1 MSGPLDGI
9 RVLDT
14 TQILSGPF
22 SSMLLADMGADVI
35 KVERPGTGDPARGNG
50 PFLGDGDAFSTYF
63 MSINRGKRSI
73 CLDLTTSKGKAIF
86 VELAKNSDVLMENF
100 RPGAMKRLGLAYEDL
115 KMINPRLVYVSVSG
129 FGQTGPYAGR
139 PALDVI
145 VQGMGGIMSITG
157 EPDRGP
163 VRVGASVGDI
173 TAALFATVGIT
184 SALLERE
191 RSGQGQYI
199 DIGMMDCQ
207 AAIMENAFMR
217 YFALGEIPKRI
228 GTRHPIST
236 PFQAFESKDGYVV
249 VALMGGSTDQWPLFC
264 AAIDHPE
271 LIDDER
277 YTSGWLRTKNYDEL
291 IPILNETMAQ
301 KTTKEWVDVMGEFGL
316 PCGPVQDIEQVA
328 NDPQMTERQMFVDVP
343 HPVLGSVKMAGNPMK
358 LSRTPVEP
366 KGAPPVLGEHSEEIL
381 REINGLDDSQIQGL
395 FAENIV
401 S

>member
-358 LSRTPVEP
+358 LSRYSDERTRGYHSRGFVD
-366 KGAPPVLGEHSEEIL
+366 APERYPAMQ
-381 REINGLDDSQIQGL
+381 RK
-395 FAENIV
+395 
-401 S
+401 

>member
-1 MSGPLDGI
+1 MPGPLEGV

-22 SSMLLADMGADVI
+22 STMLMADMGADVI

-50 PFLGDGDAFSTYF
+50 PFLGDNDEFSTYF
-63 MSINRGKRSI
+63 MSINRGKRSV
-73 CLDLTTSKGKAIF
+73 CLDLASPKGK
-86 VELAKNSDVLMENF
+86 ELFIELVKQSDVVMENF
-100 RPGAMKRLGLAYEDL
+100 RPGAMKRLGLAYDDL
-115 KMINPRLVYVSVSG
+115 KAHNPRLVYASVSG
-129 FGQTGPYAGR
+129 FGQTGPYASR

-173 TAALFATVGIT
+173 TAALFATVAIT

-199 DIGMMDCQ
+199 DISMMDCQ

-217 YFALGEIPKRI
+217 YFALGEVPQRL

-236 PFQAFESKDGYVV
+236 PFQAFESKDGHVV

-277 YTSGWLRTKNYDEL
+277 YTTGWLRTQNYDQL
-291 IPILNETMAQ
+291 IPVLNEAMAQ
-301 KTTKEWVDVMGEFGL
+301 RTTDDWVEVMGEFGL
-316 PCGPVQDIEQVA
+316 PCGPVQDIAQVA
-328 NDPQMTERQMFVDVP
+328 NDPQIAARDMFVDVP
-343 HPVLGSVKMAGNPMK
+343 HPVLGSVRMAGNPIKM
-358 LSRTPVEP
+358 SRTPAEP
-366 KGAPPVLGEHSEEIL
+366 KGAPPVLGEHSDDVLLDLLGVSQEQVHAL
-381 REINGLDDSQIQGL
+381 R
-395 FAENIV
+395 AEGV
-401 S
+401 VG

>member
-1 MSGPLDGI
+1 MCI
-9 RVLDT
+9 RD
-14 TQILSGPF
+14 S
-22 SSMLLADMGADVI
+22 
-35 KVERPGTGDPARGNG
+35 
-50 PFLGDGDAFSTYF
+50 
-63 MSINRGKRSI
+63 
-73 CLDLTTSKGKAIF
+73 
-86 VELAKNSDVLMENF
+86 
-100 RPGAMKRLGLAYEDL
+100 
-115 KMINPRLVYVSVSG
+115 
-129 FGQTGPYAGR
+129 
-139 PALDVI
+139 
-145 VQGMGGIMSITG
+145 
-157 EPDRGP
+157 
-163 VRVGASVGDI
+163 
-173 TAALFATVGIT
+173 
-184 SALLERE
+184 
-191 RSGQGQYI
+191 SGQGQYI